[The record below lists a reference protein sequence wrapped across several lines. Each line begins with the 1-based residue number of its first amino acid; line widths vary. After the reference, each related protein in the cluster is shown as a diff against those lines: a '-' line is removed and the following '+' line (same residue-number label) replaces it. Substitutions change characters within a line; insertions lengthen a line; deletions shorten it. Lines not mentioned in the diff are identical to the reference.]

1 MADTT
6 PTIPAEPSGGGGV
19 IGALK
24 LFRYQVGLT
33 VEAVSADLDKLAE
46 KAVAARAAVE
56 EAEKVSNEST
66 LDAGKSTQIGESVG
80 SSSSASAALA
90 EVTSSLTQQV
100 GRR

>member
-33 VEAVSADLDKLAE
+33 VESVSADLDKLAE
-46 KAVAARAAVE
+46 KAVATRAAVK
-56 EAEKVSNEST
+56 EAEAVAAEST
-66 LDAGKSTQIGESVG
+66 LTPGDQTQIGESMG

-90 EVTSSLTQQV
+90 EVTASLTQQV